1 MGAMLHGGILTTYAR
16 KSAPPEFRVARFI
29 EGERRLTWTRLFLDA
44 FPHAEVYLVG
54 GTLRDVL
61 LGRFPNDIDL
71 VIRNIPLEE
80 LEPWLTRNG
89 AAEIVGRFGTIKF
102 VPHGSQSREP
112 LDIALPRTE
121 HMTAQ
126 HAHGRSDMDVR
137 FNHKLTIEE
146 DLARRDFTVNAIAYN
161 IETGRLID
169 PFLGLEDLH
178 NGIINA
184 VLVPEQRFQED
195 ATRML
200 RALRLSSQ
208 LGFGIEQLTW
218 RAIQTNIKL
227 LNATRLNEEGTHEFS
242 VPRELVGREFLL
254 GFVRHPMHTLELW
267 NASGALALFMP
278 ELKELEDILH
288 DDSEDLYKKTA
299 SLLDLLTNNSFLA
312 QHNQSSPSA
321 TVLVAALMSMV
332 PKMQHTVAFRIC
344 SSLYF
349 HQFTQNHLAFVDCKE
364 VMWLLEH
371 IDDFEKTDPASIP
384 PSQFE
389 RLFDSQKG
397 RRLLTLMHARF
408 LINGKHTVAR
418 DRLHT
423 AMKILRDLQHLAAS
437 EGFDR
442 LPRLIS
448 GSDIKQF
455 GVSEGPI
462 YRDLMDAIRDA
473 QLLQEI
479 HSRED
484 AMHRLQ
490 LLISKK

>member
-1 MGAMLHGGILTTYAR
+1 MLHGGILTTYAR
-16 KSAPPEFRVARFI
+16 KSAPPELRVARFI

-44 FPHAEVYLVG
+44 FPHADIFLVG

-80 LEPWLTRNG
+80 LEHWLTRNG
-89 AAEIVGRFGTIKF
+89 AADIVGRFGTIKF

-112 LDIALPRTE
+112 IDIALPRTE
-121 HMTAQ
+121 HMTTH
-126 HAHGRSDMDVR
+126 HAHGRNDMEIR
-137 FNHKLTIEE
+137 FDHKLNIEE

-161 IETGRLID
+161 FETGRLID

-178 NGIINA
+178 HGIISA
-184 VLVPEQRFQED
+184 VLVPEQRFLED

-218 RAIQTNIKL
+218 QAIQANIKL
-227 LNATRLNEEGTHEFS
+227 LNTTRLNNDGEHEYAI
-242 VPRELVGREFLL
+242 PRELIGREFLL
-254 GFVRHPMHTLELW
+254 GFIRHPMHTLELW
-267 NASGALALFMP
+267 NSSGALGLFMP
-278 ELKELEDILH
+278 ELKQLEDILH
-288 DDSEDLYKKTA
+288 DDNEDLYRKTA
-299 SLLDLLTNNSFLA
+299 SLLDLLTNASFLT
-312 QHNQSSPSA
+312 QHNQSTPSA
-321 TVLVAALMSMV
+321 TLLVAALMSMV
-332 PKMQHTVAFRIC
+332 KDMQHVVAYRIC

-349 HQFTQNHLAFVDCKE
+349 HQFTKNHLAYVDCKE

-371 IDDFEKTDPASIP
+371 INDFENNDPASLA

-389 RLFDSQKG
+389 RSFLSPQG
-397 RRLLTLMHARF
+397 QRLLTLMHARF
-408 LINGKHTVAR
+408 LIQGKHTVAR

-423 AMKILRDLQHLAAS
+423 AMKIVRDMEHLATS
-437 EGFDR
+437 NGFEK

-448 GSDIKQF
+448 GTDIKQF

-462 YRDLMDAIRDA
+462 YRDYMDAIRDA
-473 QLLQEI
+473 QWLQEI
-479 HSRED
+479 HTREE
-484 AMHRLQ
+484 ALHRLQ
-490 LLISKK
+490 TLIAQKA